1 MSLNGIS
8 NGAARKYSSSVTAR
22 PNVVKSN
29 QVEQETVTSKE
40 RVRDSFEQVEQVY
53 ADNSVIRVS
62 FDKTLGK
69 TVGDVQLSKEAES
82 YYNQLKEKYGSMDF
96 VLVSKD
102 MKESAK
108 ANAGAFATSGKMVV
122 LIDEEKI
129 EKMATDSSYRA
140 KYENIISNAQNELL
154 GIKNQVGE
162 NDLLANFGMKVNDDG
177 STSFFAVFNRSQQEA
192 REQLAAQQEKKAAQ
206 RKADEKAK
214 AKKAAEKADQE
225 KRAEKKAEAKEAA
238 EKAEEKRL
246 EAKQAEE
253 EQEDDFEDDFEIAY
267 MGEEYE
273 VIYADSAEELLEM
286 IRDYTA
292 RSKSG
297 NISGLFEGSARGTRN
312 FDYSA

>member
-8 NGAARKYSSSVTAR
+8 NGAARKYPSSVTNR
-22 PNVVKSN
+22 PGLVKPN

-40 RVRDSFEQVEQVY
+40 RVRDSYEQVEQVY
-53 ADNSVIRVS
+53 ADNSAIRVN

-69 TVGDVQLSKEAES
+69 TVGDVQLSEEAES
-82 YYNQLKEKYGSMDF
+82 YYNQLKQKYGSMDF

-129 EKMATDSSYRA
+129 EKMATDSNYRA

-192 REQLAAQQEKKAAQ
+192 REQLAALQEKKAAQ
-206 RKADEKAK
+206 RKADEKAR
-214 AKKAAEKADQE
+214 AKKAAEMAEQE
-225 KRAEKKAEAKEAA
+225 KRAEKKAEAKEAE
-238 EKAEEKRL
+238 EKAEAKRL
-246 EAKQAEE
+246 EARQAEE
-253 EQEDDFEDDFEIAY
+253 EPDEEFEDEFEIAY

-273 VIYADSAEELLEM
+273 VLYADSAEELLEM

-297 NISGLFEGSARGTRN
+297 NISGLFAGSARGARN
-312 FDYSA
+312 FDFSA

>member
-1 MSLNGIS
+1 
-8 NGAARKYSSSVTAR
+8 
-22 PNVVKSN
+22 
-29 QVEQETVTSKE
+29 
-40 RVRDSFEQVEQVY
+40 
-53 ADNSVIRVS
+53 
-62 FDKTLGK
+62 
-69 TVGDVQLSKEAES
+69 
-82 YYNQLKEKYGSMDF
+82 MDF

-129 EKMATDSSYRA
+129 EKMATDSNYRA

-253 EQEDDFEDDFEIAY
+253 EQEDDFEIAY

-297 NISGLFEGSARGTRN
+297 NISGLFEGSARK